1 MNDNIFHPE
10 TSFPFY
16 SSFSS
21 PDYPFQGQTSETKL
35 ESPLPHIPF
44 SPQPF
49 SIGLPCTLSQNPL
62 LSLPPRTS
70 MLPNLLDSPPT
81 PSSFSDVLGL
91 FDPADSSLLESI
103 SPFGFWDT
111 THSACFSS
119 PLTAPVSFVGSLY
132 PLVALSA
139 SCLCHGR
146 FFLLPQESNPS
157 VVQGSK
163 VPGEKAFL
171 FWTHLELGVDT
182 CHRSGQ

>member
-49 SIGLPCTLSQNPL
+49 SIGLPCTLSQNPP

-70 MLPNLLDSPPT
+70 MLPNLLDYPPT

-119 PLTAPVSFVGSLY
+119 PLSPLLSPSWVLCTHWWHLVPAVYATAISS
-132 PLVALSA
+132 
-139 SCLCHGR
+139 
-146 FFLLPQESNPS
+146 FFLTNQTPVLLRVAKCLAKKPS
-157 VVQGSK
+157 FFGLTWS
-163 VPGEKAFL
+163 
-171 FWTHLELGVDT
+171 
-182 CHRSGQ
+182 